1 MTDFILSTE
10 TTCDLC
16 EHTLSLL
23 KISSIAMEYSV
34 DNQDFGGDSQ
44 KNISNKDFYD
54 QMRKGAK
61 TRTSMVNDERAKTYL
76 LSLLSKGQDVLHISF
91 ASACSGTYDAF
102 VRASQ
107 EINQTSQNKVYVVD
121 SKCESTGQGL
131 LVRLC
136 AEKKKSGA
144 SLVEVKEYAENV
156 LNRINLLFTVD
167 NLKYLEAGG
176 RISKSTALIGNVLSV
191 KPILYVD
198 HTGKLT
204 QGTKVISRKHS
215 LSKLAKLTA
224 EKSSGESDIIYV
236 SHADCKEDCAFV
248 IKKIQA
254 LLPTAKIYME
264 EIGPV
269 IGAHSGPGTI
279 AIFFVGK
286 DREF

>member
-1 MTDFILSTE
+1 MNV
-10 TTCDLC
+10 
-16 EHTLSLL
+16 H
-23 KISSIAMEYSV
+23 SIAMEFSAN
-34 DNQDFGGDSQ
+34 DELFGGDTN
-44 KNISNKDFYD
+44 KTISNKDYYD
-54 QMRKGAK
+54 KMRKGAK
-61 TRTSMVNDERAKTYL
+61 TRTSMVNEERAKEYL
-76 LSLLSKGQDVLHISF
+76 LSLLSHNKDVLHISF
-91 ASACSGTYDAF
+91 ASACSGTYNAF
-102 VRASQ
+102 LKAST
-107 EINQTSQNKVYVVD
+107 EINQNSKNKVYVVD

-136 AEKKKSGA
+136 ADKQKTGA
-144 SLVEVKEYAENV
+144 SILEVKQYAEDI

-176 RISKSTALIGNVLSV
+176 RISKSTALIGNVLNV

-204 QGTKVISRKHS
+204 QGGKVISRKHS

-224 EKSSGESDIIYV
+224 EKFSGESNYIYV

-248 IKKIQA
+248 IKKMQT
-254 LLPTAKIYME
+254 LLPDAKIYME

-269 IGAHSGPGTI
+269 IGSHSGPGTI

-286 DREF
+286 DRTF